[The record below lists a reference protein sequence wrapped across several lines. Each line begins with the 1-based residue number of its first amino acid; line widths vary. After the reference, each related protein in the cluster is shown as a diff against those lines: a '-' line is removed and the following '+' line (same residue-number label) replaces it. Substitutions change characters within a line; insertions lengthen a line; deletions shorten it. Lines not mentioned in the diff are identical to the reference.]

1 MGWPFSGVSTG
12 ASGQAKW
19 SGRGDPKC
27 LTAHRLPQREREEES
42 RATCIRPTWV
52 PRWSAG
58 ILARSLLVCPI
69 AFPQFRRM
77 GWPFSRVSTG
87 TRGQAKGVR
96 TWRPKVP
103 HRPSLPPEGG
113 KKDRARYVFG
123 QHGFHAGPRASLPAV
138 SLCVPSGSLIL
149 DEWGG
154 IGCGLSRGAGGQAK
168 RSGRGDPKCLT
179 AHRLPT
185 LISSQVGA
193 PNPSTEGA
201 GRGITKTGAGNV
213 PRR

>member
-1 MGWPFSGVSTG
+1 MTHPI
-12 ASGQAKW
+12 
-19 SGRGDPKC
+19 GRI
-27 LTAHRLPQREREEES
+27 TSLPNTCARWRPNPSPRGREEGP
-42 RATCIRPTWV
+42 RATCIWPTWF

-58 ILARSLLVCPI
+58 IPARSLLVCPI

-113 KKDRARYVFG
+113 KKDRARHVFR

-138 SLCVPSGSLIL
+138 SLCSPSRSLNL
-149 DEWGG
+149 DGWVGPLAE
-154 IGCGLSRGAGGQAK
+154 CLQGQAGK
-168 RSGRGDPKCLT
+168 QRGPGGAT
-179 AHRLPT
+179 QSASRPSPPT
-185 LISSQVGA
+185 LTSSQVGA
-193 PNPSTEGA
+193 PNPNPSTEGE